1 MEGWG
6 IMKNSSRKAKS
17 RYLQNI
23 VKDKVIKLFNLDP
36 GAVRTSNTGEGGED
50 LKLLS
55 LTAKKVFPY
64 STECKNSEQHKGLYK
79 HFKQAKRHNH
89 REPMLV
95 VKKNREPALA
105 IVSLDHFFELI
116 ERDD

>member
-1 MEGWG
+1 MEGRRL
-6 IMKNSSRKAKS
+6 MKNSSRKAKS

-23 VKDKVIKLFNLDP
+23 VKDKVIKLFKLDP

-89 REPMLV
+89 REPMLC

-105 IVSLDHFFELI
+105 IVTLDHFFDLI

>member
-1 MEGWG
+1 M
-6 IMKNSSRKAKS
+6 
-17 RYLQNI
+17 
-23 VKDKVIKLFNLDP
+23 KDKIIKLFKLP
-36 GAVRTSNTGEGGED
+36 AGSIRTSNTGEGGED
-50 LKLLS
+50 IKLLS

-64 STECKNSEQHKGLYK
+64 STECKNSELHRGLYK

-89 REPMLV
+89 REPMLC

-105 IVSLDHFFELI
+105 IVTLDHFFDLI